1 MGIKL
6 SDPEKVQLKSNLKE
20 ALIPF
25 KLNNEKDV
33 NLIYTSI
40 IQALEA
46 NSRWIQIEHADLVAL
61 SERFDKRIP
70 EGDFR
75 TNFGRIM
82 VRRLRGVIDREYYSE
97 STIVRGWHRDLINQI
112 RNVHRLPCDRDLTR
126 ALFDLCQPFILAH
139 KENANVK
146 S

>member
-6 SDPEKVQLKSNLKE
+6 TEPDKVQLKTQLKTTLAPFNLDNE
-20 ALIPF
+20 RPF
-25 KLNNEKDV
+25 
-33 NLIYTSI
+33 NLIYASI
-40 IQALEA
+40 IRVLEA
-46 NSRWIQIEHADLVAL
+46 DSRWFRIDHAGLVEL

-75 TNFGRIM
+75 TNFGRVM

-97 STIVRGWHRDLINQI
+97 TTIVRGWHRDLINEI

-139 KENANVK
+139 KKVAN
-146 S
+146 